1 MSIKIAITYE
11 KGGVAKTT
19 TAVNVSAILAERG
32 YKVLLVDLDHQSYA
46 TSYYGLYDD
55 TKPGIFELMQGI
67 VSANQVIRSTDFKG
81 LDLLPSTYA
90 FRNMETALMMKVRRQ
105 EYTLQNALQSIEDN
119 YDFIFLDCPPS
130 GDRVKTNALAFADY
144 VILPTI
150 PDDYAIHGLQC
161 MAETIVD
168 IKQGVNQKLS
178 VLGVLITIDEHT
190 INKMAYKAALQSQTI
205 FPCFKTA
212 IRKNTKLSEAINSH
226 QPINVYEPK
235 SNGNI
240 DYNSLVNELLEKTG
254 STSDIKEA
262 EQVG

>member
-32 YKVLLVDLDHQSYA
+32 FKVLLIDLDHQSYA

-55 TKPGIFELMQGI
+55 AKPGIYELMQGA
-67 VSANQVIRSTDFKG
+67 VPAQQVIRPTGFAN
-81 LDLLPSTYA
+81 LDILPSTYA

-105 EYTLQNALQSIEDN
+105 EYTLQNALQDVEND
-119 YDFIFLDCPPS
+119 YDYILVDCPPS
-130 GDRVKTNALAFADY
+130 GDRIKTNALAFVDY
-144 VILPTI
+144 VVLPTI

-168 IKQGVNQKLS
+168 IKQGVNPALS

-190 INKMAYKAALQSQTI
+190 ANKMAYKEALQQQTI
-205 FPCFKTA
+205 FPCFHTA
-212 IRKNTKLSEAINSH
+212 IRKNTKLSEAINAR
-226 QPINVYEPK
+226 QPICVYEPK
-235 SNGNI
+235 SNGNM
-240 DYNSLVNELLEKTG
+240 DYNALTDEILSMTNM
-254 STSDIKEA
+254 D
-262 EQVG
+262 

>member
-46 TSYYGLYDD
+46 TSYYNVYDD
-55 TKPGIFELMQGI
+55 TLPGINEVMQDK
-67 VSANQVIRSTDFKG
+67 VSAEQAIRPSGFSN
-81 LDLLPSTYA
+81 LDILPSTYA
-90 FRNMETALMMKVRRQ
+90 FKGIETFLMMKVRRQ
-105 EYTLQNALQSIEDN
+105 EYTLQQALQGIESN
-119 YDFIFLDCPPS
+119 YDFIFVDCPPS
-130 GDRVKTNALAFADY
+130 GDRIKTNALAFADY

-150 PDDYAIHGLQC
+150 PDDYSIHGLMC
-161 MAETIVD
+161 MATTIVE
-168 IKQGVNQKLS
+168 IKQDVNANLS
-178 VLGVLITIDEHT
+178 VMGVLITIDERT
-190 INKMAYKAALQSQTI
+190 ANKAAYKQALQEQTI

-212 IRKNTKLSEAINSH
+212 IRKNTKLSEAINAH

-240 DYNSLVNELLEKTG
+240 DYNSLVDELIAKTG
-254 STSDIKEA
+254 TGSAFKEV
-262 EQVG
+262 ERIG